1 MKTYLY
7 LSLIPEALIASMLPP
22 DEFGSYFAIGSAKR
36 SRGQAIFF
44 SIDRDQLS
52 ADFFPLA
59 DIDERCVPHPDGSP
73 KTSIYLSIYRT
84 LEHIPTSALLQLH
97 LATEDGR
104 VLSLSPRPYE
114 PTADAHTHLFQEFCP
129 VTPRIVSRLDPQQF
143 TAFITDPTQPVHVP
157 RIVFCDLTLGP
168 LHDDPD
174 STATDDLPYPNL
186 GHLRDCLRE
195 LMDGPAKP
203 TKTVMRQMTQDV
215 LFRTVLHG
223 FYVGDAGSIVSFP
236 MPSKD
241 QLEREHFAWWRSALS
256 TFGH

>member
-7 LSLIPEALIASMLPP
+7 LSLIPEALVASMLPP
-22 DEFGSYFAIGSAKR
+22 DEFGSYYAIGSAKR

-44 SIDRDQLS
+44 SVDRDQLS
-52 ADFFPLA
+52 TDFFPLG
-59 DIDERCVPHPDGSP
+59 DIDDRCVPHADGSP

-84 LEHIPTSALLQLH
+84 LEHIPTSALLKLH

-104 VLSLSPRPYE
+104 VLTLSPQPYE
-114 PTADAHTHLFQEFCP
+114 ATSDAQIHLFQEFCP
-129 VTPRIVSRLDPQQF
+129 VSPRIVSRLDPQEF
-143 TAFITDPTQPVHVP
+143 TDFITNPAQPVNVP
-157 RIVFCDLTLGP
+157 RIVFCDLTLGA
-168 LHDDPD
+168 LHDDPSSRD
-174 STATDDLPYPNL
+174 IDDLPYPNL

-195 LMDGPAKP
+195 LIAGPVKP

-215 LFRTVLHG
+215 LFRTVEHG
-223 FYVGDAGSIVSFP
+223 FYVGDAQSLVSFP

-241 QLEREHFAWWRSALS
+241 RLEREYYAWWRSALS